1 MDPSWEGHAD
11 EPNEVNQNDESER
24 IEDESNEL
32 SDGLQSMSEYLVN
45 D

>member
-1 MDPSWEGHAD
+1 MEPSWEGHAG

-24 IEDESNEL
+24 SVDQSSEL